1 MAKLQ
6 RLFKR
11 VVPEQWE
18 KELAEID
25 APPNDRFPY
34 LKLIYEEGYPWEPVE
49 RYLIYWMTPRRLM
62 AEGLMASILEQLED
76 PHPPSMHGNYYD
88 KHYDNK
94 DGTKGAFIRNPDC
107 LITERAWHM
116 FQETGAWGRPY
127 WVIQGEQGGHK
138 RWFTTV
144 EKQLLRMARLPMDPP
159 APGDLP
165 YAEWDQRVKN
175 RLGKLNMIRGE
186 HGERR
191 RAAALAKGHSV
202 QEEKEKELQIEL
214 RKQLIAFLAEQVAE
228 IAPDAH
234 AALLK
239 VDAGR
244 VQRTKAEQ
252 IKIEKMYEQ
261 AEEDFIQ
268 TGSSKRNLILTP

>member
-1 MAKLQ
+1 
-6 RLFKR
+6 
-11 VVPEQWE
+11 
-18 KELAEID
+18 
-25 APPNDRFPY
+25 
-34 LKLIYEEGYPWEPVE
+34 
-49 RYLIYWMTPRRLM
+49 MT
-62 AEGLMASILEQLED
+62 EGLMAYILEQLRTRIRRRCT
-76 PHPPSMHGNYYD
+76 
-88 KHYDNK
+88 
-94 DGTKGAFIRNPDC
+94 GTTTTSTTTTRTEGAFIRNPDC

-144 EKQLLRMARLPMDPP
+144 EKQLLRMANLPMDPP

-165 YAEWDQRVKN
+165 YAEWDERVKN
-175 RLGKLNMIRGE
+175 RLGNPE
-186 HGERR
+186 HDPR
-191 RAAALAKGHSV
+191 RARRAPARRGLAKGHSV

-214 RKQLIAFLAEQVAE
+214 RKQLVAFLAEQVAE

-268 TGSSKRNLILTP
+268 TTARSAASFSGP